1 MPTEAELYDQV
12 VGILAKTVGLT
23 TDEITED
30 KLLKDDLGID
40 SLSML
45 EILAVTEDEF
55 KMRIPDEDAAG
66 LTDVRSVVAYLT
78 TRLDTPESADVT
90 STPATSA

>member
-23 TDEITED
+23 TDEITKD

-55 KMRIPDEDAAG
+55 KMRIPDEDAAE

-78 TRLDTPESADVT
+78 ARLATPESADVT